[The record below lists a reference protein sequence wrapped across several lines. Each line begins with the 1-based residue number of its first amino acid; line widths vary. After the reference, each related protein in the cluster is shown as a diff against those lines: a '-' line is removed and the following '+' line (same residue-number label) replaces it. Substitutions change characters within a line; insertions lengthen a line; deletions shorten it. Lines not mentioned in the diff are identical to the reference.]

1 MFLWSTAVSGMT
13 GPRPHKNC
21 DMLPA
26 DVAVAAWARVMSLS
40 SSSSLNGSLG
50 MNASGLG
57 YPFADL
63 ADERTQSWPLV
74 ASPWSAC
81 LILALYLLLVHW
93 GPRCM
98 ARWVWHTHCQHCS
111 NVSSLL
117 PSSFISFSRKPL
129 QLRLPLFC
137 YNLLMATLN
146 AHICL
151 ELYTA
156 ARALNYSAKCQ
167 PCRVSYDPNELRV
180 SSHERKR
187 FPVHNQA
194 KENPL
199 SACQR
204 LLVVLRL
211 KDSGIRRHGFLYT
224 AQEVVAIELPAC
236 LSSQQHVHHLLDC
249 RQVDTHRL

>member
-1 MFLWSTAVSGMT
+1 MT
-13 GPRPHKNC
+13 GPHPHKNC

-117 PSSFISFSRKPL
+117 PSSSLSFSRKPL

-180 SSHERKR
+180 SSHELNVSRCIIKQR
-187 FPVHNQA
+187 
-194 KENPL
+194 E
-199 SACQR
+199 SAF
-204 LLVVLRL
+204 
-211 KDSGIRRHGFLYT
+211 S
-224 AQEVVAIELPAC
+224 LPAP
-236 LSSQQHVHHLLDC
+236 SGGSTSQRFWNSPTRVSLYC
-249 RQVDTHRL
+249 ARSGRN

>member
-13 GPRPHKNC
+13 GPHPHKNC

-40 SSSSLNGSLG
+40 SSLNGSLG
-50 MNASGLG
+50 MNATGLG

-111 NVSSLL
+111 NVSPLL
-117 PSSFISFSRKPL
+117 PLHLSLPQSQAAAAAFAIVLL
-129 QLRLPLFC
+129 QLAHGHAECPHLPGALYSRPC
-137 YNLLMATLN
+137 P
-146 AHICL
+146 
-151 ELYTA
+151 ELQCQVP
-156 ARALNYSAKCQ
+156 AL
-167 PCRVSYDPNELRV
+167 PGEL
-180 SSHERKR
+180 
-187 FPVHNQA
+187 
-194 KENPL
+194 
-199 SACQR
+199 
-204 LLVVLRL
+204 
-211 KDSGIRRHGFLYT
+211 
-224 AQEVVAIELPAC
+224 
-236 LSSQQHVHHLLDC
+236 
-249 RQVDTHRL
+249 

>member
-74 ASPWSAC
+74 ASPWSTC

-111 NVSSLL
+111 NVSPLL
-117 PSSFISFSRKPL
+117 PSSSLSPSVASR
-129 QLRLPLFC
+129 C
-137 YNLLMATLN
+137 SCVCHCSAT
-146 AHICL
+146 ICSWP
-151 ELYTA
+151 
-156 ARALNYSAKCQ
+156 R
-167 PCRVSYDPNELRV
+167 
-180 SSHERKR
+180 
-187 FPVHNQA
+187 
-194 KENPL
+194 
-199 SACQR
+199 
-204 LLVVLRL
+204 
-211 KDSGIRRHGFLYT
+211 
-224 AQEVVAIELPAC
+224 
-236 LSSQQHVHHLLDC
+236 
-249 RQVDTHRL
+249 